1 LSVLEKGSIE
11 LIYRRFQ
18 RGLRSQAR
26 SSDSLIALL
35 EGSAN
40 PLFRRN
46 AAVIRQKRVAQ
57 AIATTNQA
65 NKIQAEPCT
74 TKL

>member
-1 LSVLEKGSIE
+1 MLEKGSIG

-18 RGLRSQAR
+18 WGLRSQAR

-35 EGSAN
+35 EGSAKR
-40 PLFRRN
+40 LFRRK

-74 TKL
+74 TML